1 MITVTLQRNRPS
13 GKAVQGRMTI
23 PFDEDHTLVIP
34 TLENAD
40 FLIPAGIYPLTKT
53 YSPKF
58 RKMLPFIE
66 EVPDR
71 QGIRCADTTLVHE
84 PKYILAVSSR
94 VCSASPKNVKFSGPP
109 DFGTRPEHSTGCI
122 LVNPLDMPN
131 INLFIDKTTFADHD
145 ELQIQILDI

>member
-1 MITVTLQRNRPS
+1 MITLILQRQNPQHR
-13 GKAVQGRMTI
+13 AVRGTMTI
-23 PFDEDHTLVIP
+23 PFDEGHTLVMP

-40 FLIPAGIYPLTKT
+40 YLIPAGIYPLTKT

-58 RKMLPFIE
+58 RKMLPLID

-71 QGIRCADTTLVHE
+71 EGIRIH
-84 PKYILAVSSR
+84 
-94 VCSASPKNVKFSGPP
+94 G
-109 DFGTRPEHSTGCI
+109 GTRPEHSTGCI

-145 ELQIQILDI
+145 ELQIEITN

>member
-13 GKAVQGRMTI
+13 GKAVQGRMSI
-23 PFDEDHTLVIP
+23 PFDEDHTLTIP

-58 RKMLPFIE
+58 RKMLPLLE

-71 QGIRCADTTLVHE
+71 QGIRIH
-84 PKYILAVSSR
+84 
-94 VCSASPKNVKFSGPP
+94 G
-109 DFGTRPEHSTGCI
+109 GTRPEHSTGCI

-145 ELQIQILDI
+145 ELQIEITN